1 MFLNKFFRR
10 VSTIHTYPSSPSIIE
25 RQEIIDEEPVLVEQN
40 QLTHQINNNQNEI
53 NQATNIDVGQEQ
65 EQQPQSNESSQVNI
79 KYLIKNKIHSCFFRS
94 VVHV

>member
-40 QLTHQINNNQNEI
+40 QLINNNQNEI
-53 NQATNIDVGQEQ
+53 NQATNVDVVQEQ